1 MSKMDPGRKGIVE
14 SVKDKMVGSIK
25 GTGEVMNAAV
35 DTVSVSARTLVKS
48 AAEVGG
54 DLGAVARNTVEGAIS
69 GAKQVG
75 LNVEE
80 AASAAATGAIKGA
93 GEVSQEAVRQVR
105 GAVTGFIA
113 GVKVVVKEP
122 FK

>member
-1 MSKMDPGRKGIVE
+1 MNKGIME
-14 SVKDKMVGSIK
+14 SVKDKKDKMVGSIK
-25 GTGEVMNAAV
+25 GTGEVLNAAV

-54 DLGAVARNTVEGAIS
+54 DLGTVARNTVEGAIS

-93 GEVSQEAVRQVR
+93 GEVSEQAVHQVR
-105 GAVTGFIA
+105 NAVTGFIA